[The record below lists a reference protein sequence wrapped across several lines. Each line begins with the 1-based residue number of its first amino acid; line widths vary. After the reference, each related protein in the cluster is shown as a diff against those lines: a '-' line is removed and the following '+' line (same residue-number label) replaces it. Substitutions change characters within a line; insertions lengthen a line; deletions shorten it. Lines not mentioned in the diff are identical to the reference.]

1 MVLSMLYILLYSSVV
16 VSLPPQPTDADQ
28 LGLGPP
34 VDSVAARWVALQ
46 NSAAGRVLRGE
57 SGGDDGGDDGGGG
70 AGGGEGD
77 GGGLLAAARA
87 TALPGPRQGLVLL
100 WTVSICLDEFYKW
113 ARLPSTFEVL
123 GLGLGLGLALALTS

>member
-1 MVLSMLYILLYSSVV
+1 M
-16 VSLPPQPTDADQ
+16 PKKGGENGGR
-28 LGLGPP
+28 LG
-34 VDSVAARWVALQ
+34 
-46 NSAAGRVLRGE
+46 
-57 SGGDDGGDDGGGG
+57 
-70 AGGGEGD
+70 GGGEGD

-123 GLGLGLGLALALTS
+123 GLGLGLALALTS